1 MFLVVDVATFEVHHV
16 QGKVVHKY
24 DLLLVVKGRAAC
36 LPPPTDLS
44 MVALATM
51 LCVADSSWERREEER
66 EALSGLWCSWMKWE
80 AVDVERGREEGEE
93 GEDEEMASIK

>member
-1 MFLVVDVATFEVHHV
+1 
-16 QGKVVHKY
+16 
-24 DLLLVVKGRAAC
+24 
-36 LPPPTDLS
+36 

-80 AVDVERGREEGEE
+80 AVEVERGKGGGRDGGYKEYVVVTVRYG
-93 GEDEEMASIK
+93 STTT

>member
-1 MFLVVDVATFEVHHV
+1 MFLVADVATLEVCHV
-16 QGKVVHKY
+16 QGKVVHKC
-24 DLLLVVKGRAAC
+24 DLLLVIKGRAVR

-66 EALSGLWCSWMKWE
+66 EVLSGLWCSWMKWE
-80 AVDVERGREEGEE
+80 AVDVERGREG
-93 GEDEEMASIK
+93 GGGGGRGRRDGG